1 MGIHNLHNKPANCLS
16 KKTIPCVWNNRAEVM
31 NDIKRVGINFQD
43 ILKKH
48 VKNGNDTIFW
58 IDGWCEGEPVKN
70 RFPKLYLLERRK
82 TCRVNQRIQVAGQT
96 WDWRSPL
103 HLMNRLL
110 ATIGDFQPS
119 AETYVWKCPISNDG
133 IYDADTLRLKIN
145 NIEPTNN
152 EVIIS

>member
-103 HLMNRLL
+103 HLMNRFTVSTQVTSYHRRFP
-110 ATIGDFQPS
+110 TICRNLCMEMS
-119 AETYVWKCPISNDG
+119 H
-133 IYDADTLRLKIN
+133 
-145 NIEPTNN
+145 IE
-152 EVIIS
+152 